1 MRYFLLLLFAA
12 ITLGGC
18 QKQSAAPPPASA
30 NAKTYKIHGTVQS
43 VDKANKT
50 ILLKHDPIPGY
61 MDDAMTMEYP
71 VRADQLWDVITPG
84 STIDGDLVVDNQNT
98 QPYWIENVIVS
109 TPADPNQVPVN
120 PNFAQIGQPVPD
132 FTLTNQDGKPVSLHD
147 FKGKALAITFIY
159 ARCPLPDYCTRMS
172 TNFSNLA
179 MQLENSPDK
188 DRYRL
193 LTISFD
199 PENDTPA
206 KLKAYGIGYMGNDK
220 NYKFD
225 TWQLAVGKDAEVRKV
240 ADFFGMEYH
249 TDENDKAKIN
259 HTLVTAVINPTGKV
273 TRIFTGNSWTTPQ
286 LLAEMRSAVN
296 S

>member
-1 MRYFLLLLFAA
+1 MRYFLFVLLAA
-12 ITLGGC
+12 LVLAGC
-18 QKQSAAPPPASA
+18 QKQAATPPPASP

-43 VDKANKT
+43 VDKAAKT
-50 ILLKHDPIPGY
+50 ILLKHDAIPGY
-61 MDDAMTMEYP
+61 MEDGMTMEFP
-71 VRADQLWDVITPG
+71 VRSEHLWDVITPG

-98 QPYWIENVIVS
+98 QPFWIENLIVS
-109 TPADPNQVPVN
+109 APADPSKVPVN
-120 PNFAQIGQPVPD
+120 GNFAQIGQPVPD

-172 TNFSNLA
+172 TNFSNIA
-179 MQLENSPDK
+179 MQLQNDPDK
-188 DRYRL
+188 DKIRL

-225 TWQLAVGKDAEVRKV
+225 TWQLAVGKDAEVRKI
-240 ADFFGMEYH
+240 ANFFGMEYH

-259 HTLVTAVINPTGKV
+259 HTLVTAVIDPSGKV
-273 TRIFTGNSWTTPQ
+273 KRIFTGNSWTTVQ
-286 LLAEMRSAVN
+286 LLAELKAAAV
-296 S
+296 